1 MAIRVGSGPGRGHRG
16 REGGPSGL
24 RLAYVPRVLS
34 RRWFPVPLWLAAAAC
49 LALPII
55 EHSLVWA
62 ESTRRYSFLVAVL
75 ASLSGGAIF
84 AAHHLRSG
92 PLRLLPWVILL
103 VALGH
108 EGLDQLLR
116 YRYAGSAPVH
126 SVGVEASLWRP
137 ITTTDLVLHFFEL
150 PEPALRVK
158 RLRVAQ
164 ISDLHISARLPKA
177 YFEAALD
184 SVAAQDPDLIFI
196 TGDTVSDRD
205 DLPLLAEVLAGRV
218 HARYG
223 VFAVLGNHD
232 FWTAPEAV
240 RQTLR
245 AAGIALVSS
254 SCVRLP
260 EEVGRV
266 AVCGSEAPWGP
277 KLEKALAA
285 NDLSLVLTH
294 TPDNIYDLS
303 AQGASVVFAGHTH
316 GGQGRVPGLGAVI
329 VPSRYGRR
337 FDEGHFRVGAT
348 NLFVSAGLGAYHP
361 PLRIYC
367 RPDVLVIDLVNE
379 HGV

>member
-1 MAIRVGSGPGRGHRG
+1 LGRVGDTRGWR
-16 REGGPSGL
+16 GGPSGL
-24 RLAYVPRVLS
+24 RLAYLPGVLS
-34 RRWFPVPLWLAAAAC
+34 LRWFPVPLWLAAAAC
-49 LALPII
+49 LALPIV
-55 EHSLVWA
+55 EHSLIWA
-62 ESTRRYSFLVAVL
+62 ESTGRYWFIVAVL
-75 ASLSGGAIF
+75 VSLSGGAIW
-84 AAHHLRSG
+84 AAHHLQSG

-103 VALGH
+103 IALGH
-108 EGLDQLLR
+108 EGFDQLIR
-116 YRYAGSAPVH
+116 YRYAGSPPVR
-126 SVGVEASLWRP
+126 SVGVEPSLWRP

-184 SVAAQDPDLIFI
+184 SVVAQNPDLIFI

-205 DLPLLAEVLAGRV
+205 GLPLLSEVLAGRL
-218 HARYG
+218 HARFG

-232 FWTAPEAV
+232 FWTGPNAV
-240 RQTLR
+240 AKTLS
-245 AAGIALVSS
+245 AAGITRVGSGCL
-254 SCVRLP
+254 RLP
-260 EEVGRV
+260 EAVGRV

-277 KLEKALAA
+277 KLETALAA

-316 GGQGRVPGLGAVI
+316 GGQGRVPGFGALI

-337 FDEGHFRVGAT
+337 FDEGHFHVGAT
-348 NLFVSAGLGAYHP
+348 DLFVSAGLGAYHP

-367 RPDVLVIDLVNE
+367 PPDVIVVDLVND